1 MIGDHNQ
8 RCITKEEFEE
18 QKRKILQEMSSL
30 KFIKMCDC
38 KDVRCTIAQYSF
50 S

>member
-30 KFIKMCDC
+30 YTLLISLGAILNF
-38 KDVRCTIAQYSF
+38 
-50 S
+50 

>member
-18 QKRKILQEMSSL
+18 QKKEDYSRNVKPKIYYN
-30 KFIKMCDC
+30 
-38 KDVRCTIAQYSF
+38 V
-50 S
+50 